1 MELKKNE
8 DKRVERKM
16 PLFYLVGLN
25 VALFFTIVA
34 FEWKTI
40 DGGIINLDNLT
51 QETDW
56 VDPPVII
63 PQPPV
68 PVPPKPKPQIRIAE
82 VVEEPEEVPQDIIID
97 SEPTDEPIPPIDFEP
112 TPPVPVDEAP
122 FIIVEDMP
130 EFPGGMEA
138 FYKFISKKVKYPA
151 QARRMGIEGRVY
163 LQFVVE
169 KDGSIGDLFVAK
181 GVGAGLDEESLRV
194 MKLVPNFKP
203 GKQRGRPVRV
213 QMTIPINF
221 RLN

>member
-34 FEWKTI
+34 FEWKTT
-40 DGGIINLDNLT
+40 DGGIIDLDNLT

-68 PVPPKPKPQIRIAE
+68 PVPPMPKPQVIITE
-82 VVEEPEEVPQDIIID
+82 VVEEPEKMPEVIID
-97 SEPTDEPIPPIDFEP
+97 QNKVNEPIPEFDFEP
-112 TPPVPVDEAP
+112 TPPDPIEEAP

-130 EFPGGMEA
+130 EFPGGMDA
-138 FYKFISKKVKYPA
+138 FYKFIGKKVKYPA

-163 LQFVVE
+163 LQFVIE

-194 MKLVPNFKP
+194 MNLVPNFKP
-203 GKQRGRPVRV
+203 GKQRGKPVRV

-221 RLN
+221 RLGN